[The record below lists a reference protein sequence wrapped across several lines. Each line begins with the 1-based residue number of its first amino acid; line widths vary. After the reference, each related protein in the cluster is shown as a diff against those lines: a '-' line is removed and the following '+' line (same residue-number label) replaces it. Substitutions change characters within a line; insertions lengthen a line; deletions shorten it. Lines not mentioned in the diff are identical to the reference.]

1 MAHVMILSG
10 EDLEMNL
17 NIIKAKNGLSIID
30 NKSITYRVIIYC
42 ADASKYMDLKEY
54 YKDIVD

>member
-1 MAHVMILSG
+1 MILSG